1 MASDQVTELRAWAR
15 GMYATEAAVELLARA
30 FNGRFTS
37 TSWGVG
43 PPRRRGPGVGR
54 RRGDYAGDHGC
65 PVWGRAAR
73 PGGRGVLARWC
84 TCRSRGGAARAG
96 SGAPR
101 RGAKV
106 VTSRS
111 ACFCGSQPTARGR
124 VLPNVIERS
133 APPES
138 GFGQLLCAPSCCRI
152 GSRIRAIEPT
162 ARKRTAPKVIVAAK
176 PVRCT
181 PNPARSGPSASPP
194 A

>member
-1 MASDQVTELRAWAR
+1 MDESRLDVATPFVDRVEWLYRTRHSIASTMALLYESLRKPTDPTIPEPAS
-15 GMYATEAAVELLARA
+15 G
-30 FNGRFTS
+30 S
-37 TSWGVG
+37 TRRVG
-43 PPRRRGPGVGR
+43 WPYSVPACYHPSTTLTV
-54 RRGDYAGDHGC
+54 
-65 PVWGRAAR
+65 
-73 PGGRGVLARWC
+73 
-84 TCRSRGGAARAG
+84 
-96 SGAPR
+96 APR